1 MTPSRFCGTIRL
13 MKYAGAWTLT
23 VLLAFVPAPS
33 SADPGQSG
41 RQAAAAAAQHSDPV
55 AEAYSQFMV
64 AHRLEDDNDIDG
76 AIAAYKRAMTLDPQ
90 AADVVSELADLYM
103 RQNRMPD
110 ATAAAEQALKI
121 APSNREAHRV
131 LGTIYASM
139 ASSAQPGQNQRGSQQ
154 S

>member
-13 MKYAGAWTLT
+13 MKCAGAWTLT
-23 VLLAFVPAPS
+23 VLLSFVAVPS
-33 SADPGQSG
+33 SANPGQGG
-41 RQAAAAAAQHSDPV
+41 RQAAPSDPV
-55 AEAYSQFMV
+55 AEAYSQFLL
-64 AHRLEDDNDIDG
+64 AHRLEDDSDVDG

-103 RQNRMPD
+103 RQNRVSE
-110 ATAAAEQALKI
+110 AVTTAEQALKI

-139 ASSAQPGQNQRGSQQ
+139 ASPSQPGQRGSQQ
-154 S
+154 VQRENLA

>member
-13 MKYAGAWTLT
+13 MKCAGAWPLT
-23 VLLAFVPAPS
+23 VLLSFVAAPS
-33 SADPGQSG
+33 SASPGQGG
-41 RQAAAAAAQHSDPV
+41 RQAAPSDPV
-55 AEAYSQFMV
+55 AEAYSQFLL

-90 AADVVSELADLYM
+90 AADVASELADLYM
-103 RQNRMPD
+103 RQDRMPD
-110 ATAAAEQALKI
+110 AIAAAELALKI

-139 ASSAQPGQNQRGSQQ
+139 ASSGQPDQAP
-154 S
+154 